1 MAKKRK
7 SKTANGSSGSSG
19 STAVADSS
27 ESFDTSG
34 TQLYATQQRINEIRA
49 AAASMNETG
58 RTIIR
63 GTAAIDNTP
72 SHTIRGTAGGDSSEQ
87 AAAPLPGAGSTAALL
102 GIPGARSFELRCKP
116 RLSPSG
122 AAQPTILVGQG
133 RAACPRCHGR
143 DAAQADTDTR
153 VVQYRLTPPSPRT
166 TFSTYEMSLHVTG
179 VPGVTGVPNDT
190 PTAPEEVH
198 VIVKWN
204 DKTFNVPL
212 REVSMLFEV
221 ITESIDHVFR
231 CGDAN
236 GWVRD

>member
-1 MAKKRK
+1 MVDALPIVIADDGPRTVYRRILGYLSLMA
-7 SKTANGSSGSSG
+7 AGYWWP
-19 STAVADSS
+19 
-27 ESFDTSG
+27 
-34 TQLYATQQRINEIRA
+34 QLRWCIRSLA
-49 AAASMNETG
+49 ALA
-58 RTIIR
+58 
-63 GTAAIDNTP
+63 
-72 SHTIRGTAGGDSSEQ
+72 AGGDSSEQ

-133 RAACPRCHGR
+133 RAACPCCHGR

-212 REVSMLFEV
+212 REVSMLFDV
-221 ITESIDHVFR
+221 IAESIDHVFASGVAHAWR
-231 CGDAN
+231 
-236 GWVRD
+236 R